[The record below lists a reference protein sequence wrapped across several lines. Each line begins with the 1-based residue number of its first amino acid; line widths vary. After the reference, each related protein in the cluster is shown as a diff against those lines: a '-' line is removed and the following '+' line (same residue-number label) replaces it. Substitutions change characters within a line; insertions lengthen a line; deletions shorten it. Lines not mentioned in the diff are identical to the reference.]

1 MRKTKRVAR
10 RPQLR
15 REEPLKEET
24 AMRKKSEHYDDV
36 LVAQLERVARNGAVA
51 PIRLQFCR
59 KTHLD
64 PVTGTTYGRHRGGCI
79 ESFAPVS
86 TGEVPLAWLPLTRSK
101 SLFREDTKHG
111 W

>member
-10 RPQLR
+10 RPQL

-36 LVAQLERVARNGAVA
+36 LVAQLERVACNGAVA
-51 PIRLQFCR
+51 PIWPQFCR
-59 KTHLD
+59 KTHID
-64 PVTGTTYGRHRGGCI
+64 PVTGTTHGRHRGGLM
-79 ESFAPVS
+79 ESLAPVL